1 MLLAAMC
8 TTACNTLKNMD
19 STLNNKQLLAVDT
32 AAALGHR
39 YIVMKP
45 KAGTE
50 VLTQS
55 GTAPDVN
62 DGSLLLS
69 VAAAFTGDDLT
80 TVCGDHVVAGTLH
93 KGYADVTTTG
103 HMLIVDGK
111 VKILPIDIIHQSI
124 KSATA
129 HRGYLF
135 QQCYIVENG
144 VAHVDRIPQAI
155 IDRRPHIIF
164 RAAVLM
170 ADGSFAVVQGA
181 DEQYPEEFVAGIVQ
195 LGARDALYLDMGTW
209 AYGWYRTMAGG
220 TTTELAKRYDNT
232 RFQSNWLIIRAKK

>member
-8 TTACNTLKNMD
+8 ATACTTVKNMNE
-19 STLNNKQLLAVDT
+19 TINNRQQLAVDT
-32 AAALGHR
+32 VTALGHK
-39 YIVMKP
+39 YIIIRP
-45 KAGTE
+45 QAGTA
-50 VLTQS
+50 VQTQS
-55 GTAPDVN
+55 GIAPDAN

-80 TVCGDHVVAGTLH
+80 TVCGDHVVAGVLH
-93 KGYADVTTTG
+93 SGYADVTTTG
-103 HMLIVDGK
+103 HMLIEDGK
-111 VKILPIDIIHQSI
+111 VKILPNDRIHQSI
-124 KSATA
+124 QSAIE

-164 RAAVLM
+164 RTAALM
-170 ADGSFAVVQGA
+170 TDGSFAVIQCA

-209 AYGWYRTMAGG
+209 AYGWFRTTAGAKP
-220 TTTELAKRYDNT
+220 TELAKRYDNT
-232 RFQSNWLIIRAKK
+232 RYQSNWLTIRTKK

>member
-1 MLLAAMC
+1 MADF
-8 TTACNTLKNMD
+8 T
-19 STLNNKQLLAVDT
+19 
-32 AAALGHR
+32 
-39 YIVMKP
+39 IVFPHWGIEYTMEA

-111 VKILPIDIIHQSI
+111 VKSLPSDIIHQSI

-155 IDRRPHIIF
+155 IDRRP
-164 RAAVLM
+164 RP
-170 ADGSFAVVQGA
+170 QG
-181 DEQYPEEFVAGIVQ
+181 PE
-195 LGARDALYLDMGTW
+195 GTQ
-209 AYGWYRTMAGG
+209 RRRRSRR
-220 TTTELAKRYDNT
+220 L
-232 RFQSNWLIIRAKK
+232 